1 VAGNPDH
8 TTNSRP
14 VHTDTGEVRPASG
27 DSAIDRHDPAATAT
41 GLDDAGAAVG
51 AVVATGTVIVG
62 ASASVGRG
70 VANDGSDRTDGLAED
85 TGESTA
91 DRSSPSPQPATNPA
105 SATVTSQK
113 HRTAERGG
121 VNPPATSEVW
131 HRQVAFE
138 AAPPRRRVSPPL
150 GTFQTSSETAQ
161 FA

>member
-41 GLDDAGAAVG
+41 ELDDAGAAVG
-51 AVVATGTVIVG
+51 AVVAAGTVLVG

-70 VANDGSDRTDGLAED
+70 VANDGTDRTDGLAED
-85 TGESTA
+85 TGVESTA
-91 DRSSPSPQPATNPA
+91 DRSSPSPQPATNTV
-105 SATVTSQK
+105 SVTVTNRK

-121 VNPPATSEVW
+121 INPPATSKVW
-131 HRQVAFE
+131 HRQ
-138 AAPPRRRVSPPL
+138 PQPMHDPSPRRPQATP
-150 GTFQTSSETAQ
+150 
-161 FA
+161 